1 MRVGEA
7 LIGEGLVTPEQ
18 LDAGLRMQQSYGG
31 RIASTLVE
39 LGYVEGDAATR
50 TLAKLRK
57 VPAALQKHFDAAERA
72 VIAKIPRR
80 IAEKYMAM
88 PIGWAGEGTLICAMV
103 EPTDLLALEEL
114 RFLTGAKVVPGIAL
128 EIRVRKA
135 LERWYGVTPHD
146 HGFVAASGAGG
157 ALEMEQTSH
166 VVPPSSRPA
175 PAQPYR
181 PVSVDLD
188 LTIETPFRAP
198 SSEPPPRA
206 VTARPELTLDPPL
219 RSPITEPELRA
230 SRPMPPPV
238 SRPPSSAPRRTH
250 PPPLRRDD
258 PDEEVRPSI
267 RPLGSAQI
275 LSFDAALAGIGQ
287 GRTLD
292 ARIDL
297 LIGWMRSTFE
307 AGAVF
312 EVRNDIAFTSRAF
325 GPSVRPGAAPRVAV
339 PLTQPSMLVLPYE
352 ARSTFFGTPP
362 PEGAELHERLWSA
375 LGTSA
380 PREALALPIVMED
393 RVTAIVYA
401 HPRKGERIPPAI
413 LVEAANLCAAAGRT
427 PSVGM

>member
-57 VPAALQKHFDAAERA
+57 VPAALQKHFDAAERG
-72 VIAKIPRR
+72 VIAKVPRR
-80 IAEKYMAM
+80 VAEKYMAM

-128 EIRVRKA
+128 EVRVRKA
-135 LERWYGVTPHD
+135 LERWYGVTSQRD
-146 HGFVAASGAGG
+146 HAFVAASEVADLRE
-157 ALEMEQTSH
+157 LEVELTSH
-166 VVPPSSRPA
+166 VVPPSSRPT

-181 PVSVDLD
+181 PISVDLD

-198 SSEPPPRA
+198 SSDPPPR
-206 VTARPELTLDPPL
+206 TSARPELTLDPP
-219 RSPITEPELRA
+219 ITEPELRA
-230 SRPMPPPV
+230 VRSLPPPV

-275 LSFDAALAGIGQ
+275 LSFDAALAGIAQ

-297 LIGWMRSTFE
+297 LIGWMRGNFE

-380 PREALALPIVMED
+380 PREALALPVVMED

-401 HPRKGERIPPAI
+401 HPRKAERIPPAI
-413 LVEAANLCAAAGRT
+413 LVEAANLCAAVGRA